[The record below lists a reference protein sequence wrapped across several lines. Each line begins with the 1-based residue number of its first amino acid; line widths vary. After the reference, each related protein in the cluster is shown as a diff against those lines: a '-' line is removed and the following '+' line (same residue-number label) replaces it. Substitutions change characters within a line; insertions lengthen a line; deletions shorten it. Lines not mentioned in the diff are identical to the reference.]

1 MDVDMDTLLP
11 VLWAGVII
19 FGVVVYVLADGFDL
33 GIGILYPFAGDER
46 ERDRM
51 MNSVAPVWD
60 GNETWLVLGG
70 AGLLAAFP
78 LVYSVVLP
86 AFYLPLVVMLLA
98 LVFRGVAFEFRFR
111 SVRRKGLWSGAF
123 FFGSLVATFAQGVVL
138 GGFVRGVPVSDGVFA
153 GGTFDW
159 LVPFPLFVGLALV
172 FGYALLGAGWT
183 ILKTDDELQAR
194 ARRWSAL
201 LLPVV
206 LLAMAAVSLWMPL
219 ADDRVAERWFGWPNI
234 AFLWPVPVAVL
245 GLSAFHW
252 LSLARGSEVWPYVSA
267 AGLFLLGF
275 FGLGVSLWPY
285 AIPHEVDIWEAA
297 APAST
302 QIFALVG
309 FVVLI
314 PMILAYSAWSYW
326 VFRGKVRDEGYH

>member
-1 MDVDMDTLLP
+1 MDIDTLLP
-11 VLWAGVII
+11 MLWAGVIV
-19 FGVVVYVLADGFDL
+19 FGVMVYVLADGFDL
-33 GIGILYPFAGDER
+33 GIGILYPFAGDEL

-86 AFYLPLVVMLLA
+86 AFYLPLVTMLLA

-111 SVRRKGLWSGAF
+111 STRRKGFWSGAF
-123 FFGSLVATFAQGVVL
+123 FFGSAIATFAQGVVL
-138 GGFVRGVPVSDGVFA
+138 GGFVRGIPVEDGVYA

-159 LVPFPLFVGLALV
+159 LAPFPLFVGLALV
-172 FGYALLGAGWT
+172 FGYGLLGAGWT
-183 ILKTDDELQAR
+183 ILKTEGALQAR

-206 LLAMAAVSLWMPL
+206 LLAMAVVSLWMPL
-219 ADDRVAERWFGWPNI
+219 SDPAVADRWFGWPNI

-245 GLSAFHW
+245 AVAIFHW
-252 LSLARGSEVWPYVSA
+252 LALARGSEVWPYVSA
-267 AGLFLLGF
+267 AVLFLLGF
-275 FGLGVSLWPY
+275 LGLGVSLWPY
-285 AIPHEVDIWEAA
+285 AIPREVDIWEAA
-297 APAST
+297 APVST
-302 QIFALVG
+302 QIFSLVG
-309 FVVLI
+309 FAVMI
-314 PMILAYSAWSYW
+314 PVILAYSAWSYW

>member
-1 MDVDMDTLLP
+1 MDLDTILP
-11 VLWAGVII
+11 VLWALVIV

-33 GIGILYPFAGDER
+33 GIGILYPFAGDEA

-86 AFYLPLVVMLLA
+86 AFYLPLVAMLLA

-111 SVRRKGLWSGAF
+111 STTRKHLWSAAF
-123 FFGSLVATFAQGVVL
+123 FLGSLVAGFCQGIVL
-138 GGFVRGVPVSDGVFA
+138 GGFVRGVPVEDGVF
-153 GGTFDW
+153 GGGSFDW
-159 LVPFPLFVGLALV
+159 LEPFPLFVGLALV
-172 FGYALLGAGWT
+172 AGYGLLGAGWT
-183 ILKTDDELQAR
+183 ILKTEGALQAR

-206 LLAMAAVSLWMPL
+206 LLAMAAVSLWMPITDE
-219 ADDRVAERWFGWPNI
+219 AVALRWFSWPNI

-245 GLSAFHW
+245 AVALLHA
-252 LSLARGSEVWPYVSA
+252 LALARRSEWLPHLSA

-275 FGLGVSLWPY
+275 FGLGISLWPY
-285 AIPHEVDIWEAA
+285 AIPREVDIWAAA
-297 APAST
+297 APPET
-302 QIFALVG
+302 QGFALIG
-309 FVVLI
+309 FVVLM
-314 PMILAYSAWSYW
+314 PLILGYGVWSYW